1 MLKLCLSARWDAQ
14 ALPAARNLAA
24 QQGLDWGLLLQAAR
38 RAGVAPLL
46 YHATRQ
52 RGLLPTAAEAALR
65 QAYYHNAARNLILL
79 HRLETVLHQLA
90 AAGVPVI
97 VLKGAALATTLYASA
112 ALRPMGDL
120 DLLVHPEHVPTA
132 LAALAQLG
140 YAPGQGDLPDS
151 HSAAYNNQVALA
163 KAGDGQAPVEIHWS
177 LFSPTYYYRRVPMP
191 WFWETA
197 RPAQFGAASAW
208 VLGPEALLL
217 HLCAHI
223 LQHGGCERVRWLSLH
238 DVAEVLAYYREQL
251 DWERLLHKA
260 QEYGLLLPVR
270 QALQRVHADWGAPVP
285 TQALE
290 RLRALRPSRRE
301 ERVFRQLTT
310 AQRPVQHLWA
320 GLAGIPDWRSR
331 WALWRSIALPPPAYM
346 RQRYAIRHR
355 ALLPLYYPYRWLR
368 SLRRT

>member
-24 QQGLDWGLLLQAAR
+24 QQGFDWGLLLQAAH

-52 RGLLPTAAEAALR
+52 RGLLPPPVEAALR
-65 QAYYHNAARNLILL
+65 QAYYHNAARNTFLL
-79 HRLETVLHQLA
+79 ATLQDALCRLS

-120 DLLVHPEHVPTA
+120 DLLVHPEHVPMA

-140 YAPGQGDLPDS
+140 YAPGQHDLPDS
-151 HSAAYNNQVALA
+151 HSAAYTNQVALA
-163 KAGDGQAPVEIHWS
+163 RPAGEQEPVEIHWS
-177 LFSPTYYYRRVPMP
+177 LFSRTYYYYRVPMD
-191 WFWETA
+191 WFWHTA
-197 RPAQFGAASAW
+197 RPARFGPVSAR
-208 VLGPEALLL
+208 VLSPEALLL

-223 LQHGGCERVRWLSLH
+223 LQHGGCERVRWLALH
-238 DVAEVLAYYREQL
+238 DVAEVVALYRGQL
-251 DWERLLHKA
+251 DWGLVLMRA
-260 QEYGLLLPVR
+260 REYGLGLALR
-270 QALQRVHADWGAPVP
+270 QVLERVHAEWKAPVP
-285 TQALE
+285 AQVLDQ
-290 RLRALRPSRRE
+290 LRSLRPSREE
-301 ERVFRQLTT
+301 ERVFRRLTSVHRPLQL
-310 AQRPVQHLWA
+310 LWA
-320 GLAGIPDWRSR
+320 NLVDSPNWKSR
-331 WALWRSIALPPPAYM
+331 WGLWCFIALPPPAYM

-368 SLRRT
+368 SLRRE